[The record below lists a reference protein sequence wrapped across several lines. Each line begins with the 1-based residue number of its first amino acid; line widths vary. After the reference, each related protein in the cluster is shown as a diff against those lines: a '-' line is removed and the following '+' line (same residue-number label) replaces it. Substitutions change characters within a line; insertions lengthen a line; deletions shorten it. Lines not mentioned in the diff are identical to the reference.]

1 MSIDVGALLNPY
13 QAASPD
19 SRLAMSNKDA
29 PSDNAAD
36 RQAAEPL
43 AMTTSDTSD
52 TSQETANGQPSQA
65 TEPLAIS
72 TGAKSNAS
80 DESSERR
87 VHQTRNVTSKD
98 TNATFESLPASAI
111 EEAQKHS
118 EIERILKVT
127 EAEVLGHYFL
137 PSVEDEKAMFR
148 ALCALVHP
156 DKQQQPWVKRA
167 TDATASMLC
176 QRRLLRVDT
185 LKS

>member
-19 SRLAMSNKDA
+19 SRLAMNNKDA
-29 PSDNAAD
+29 PGENAANGE
-36 RQAAEPL
+36 AAEPL
-43 AMTTSDTSD
+43 AISTSNTSDTSK
-52 TSQETANGQPSQA
+52 ETANGQPSQA
-65 TEPLAIS
+65 AEPLAIS
-72 TGAKSNAS
+72 TGDKSNAS
-80 DESSERR
+80 DDSSERR

-98 TNATFESLPASAI
+98 KDATFESLPASAI
-111 EEAQKHS
+111 EETQKHN
-118 EIERILKVT
+118 EIERILKAT

-156 DKQQQPWVKRA
+156 DKQQQPWVKKA
-167 TDATASMLC
+167 TDATASMSE
-176 QRRLLRVDT
+176 RLLSVET

>member
-29 PSDNAAD
+29 PGENAANG
-36 RQAAEPL
+36 QAAEPL
-43 AMTTSDTSD
+43 AISTSNTSDTSK
-52 TSQETANGQPSQA
+52 ETANGQPSQA
-65 TEPLAIS
+65 AEPLAI
-72 TGAKSNAS
+72 
-80 DESSERR
+80 SSERR

-98 TNATFESLPASAI
+98 KDATFESLPASAI
-111 EEAQKHS
+111 EETQKHN
-118 EIERILKVT
+118 EIERILKAT

-156 DKQQQPWVKRA
+156 DKQQQPWVKKA
-167 TDATASMLC
+167 TDATASMSE
-176 QRRLLRVDT
+176 RLLSVET